1 MTQAAT
7 LVSRLP
13 ALLSRTRFYYGWVV
27 VGLAALALM
36 LVHFSNPEIPGPV
49 GG

>member
-1 MTQAAT
+1 MGIAI
-7 LVSRLP
+7 VI
-13 ALLSRTRFYYGWVV
+13 